1 MPARENIITEEQKH
15 ELKALVAKWFGI
27 VSTVLFGLALMIVM
41 VQDLT
46 DMFGRY
52 PALILAT
59 TVGIL
64 LVALADYYR
73 S

>member
-27 VSTVLFGLALMIVM
+27 VSTILFGLALMIVM